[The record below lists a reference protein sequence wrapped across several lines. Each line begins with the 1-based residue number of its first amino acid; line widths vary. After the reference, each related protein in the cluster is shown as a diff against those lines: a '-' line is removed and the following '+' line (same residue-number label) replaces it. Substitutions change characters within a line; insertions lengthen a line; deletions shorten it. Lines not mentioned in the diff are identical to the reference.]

1 VSHTPAA
8 PLTLTREQARH
19 LVAVLD
25 AVDDFFYHARHRPP
39 VATAL
44 RRYAAA
50 CLVGEPEQAA
60 AGLLA
65 DVTAAADALRAGLG
79 VHPTTLRALFGA
91 RTHHQQEQTP

>member
-8 PLTLTREQARH
+8 TLTLTREQARH

-25 AVDDFFYHARHRPP
+25 HVDDFFYHARHRPQ
-39 VATAL
+39 VTTAL
-44 RRYAAA
+44 HRYAAV

-65 DVTAAADALRAGLG
+65 DVTAAADTLRAGLG
-79 VHPTTLRALFGA
+79 IYPTTLRALFGA
-91 RTHHQQEQTP
+91 RTHDEETR